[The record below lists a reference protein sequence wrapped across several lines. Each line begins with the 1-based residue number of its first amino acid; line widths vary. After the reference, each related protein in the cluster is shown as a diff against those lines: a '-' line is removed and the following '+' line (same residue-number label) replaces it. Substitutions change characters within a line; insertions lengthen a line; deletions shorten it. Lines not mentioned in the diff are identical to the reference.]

1 MALGNRFDIT
11 INQGATFELTIT
23 WKDSA
28 GTAINLS
35 GYTARMQ
42 VRETYSSATS
52 IVSLTNAAGITL
64 GGAAGT
70 VAILISATTTMKMSS
85 RLSDFAFKMASSME
99 VVQMTPSICRPG
111 EREMTMVVLFGRGLP
126 MES

>member
-1 MALGNRFDIT
+1 MALGNTFNIT

-28 GTAINLS
+28 GTAINLT

-42 VRETYSSATS
+42 VRETYSSTS
-52 IVSLTNAAGITL
+52 TIVSLTSGSGITL

-70 VAILISATTTMKMSS
+70 IAILISATTTAALTAPFSGVYDLELVS
-85 RLSDFAFKMASSME
+85 AGGVVTRLLQGAATVSPE
-99 VVQMTPSICRPG
+99 VTR
-111 EREMTMVVLFGRGLP
+111 
-126 MES
+126 

>member
-28 GTAINLS
+28 GTAINLT

-64 GGAAGT
+64 GGVVTRLLQGAAT
-70 VAILISATTTMKMSS
+70 VSP
-85 RLSDFAFKMASSME
+85 E
-99 VVQMTPSICRPG
+99 VTR
-111 EREMTMVVLFGRGLP
+111 
-126 MES
+126 

>member
-1 MALGNRFDIT
+1 MALGNTFNIT

-28 GTAINLS
+28 GTAINLT

-42 VRETYSSATS
+42 VRETYSSSST
-52 IVSLTNAAGITL
+52 IVSLTNGSGITL

-70 VAILISATTTMKMSS
+70 IAILISATTTAALTAPFSGVYDLELVS
-85 RLSDFAFKMASSME
+85 AGGVVTRLLQGAATVTPE
-99 VVQMTPSICRPG
+99 VTR
-111 EREMTMVVLFGRGLP
+111 
-126 MES
+126 

>member
-28 GTAINLS
+28 GTAINLT

-42 VRETYSSATS
+42 VRETYSSTS
-52 IVSLTNAAGITL
+52 TIVSLTSGSGITL

-70 VAILISATTTMKMSS
+70 IAILISATTTAALTAPFSGVYDLELVS
-85 RLSDFAFKMASSME
+85 AGGVVTRLLQGAATVSPE
-99 VVQMTPSICRPG
+99 VTR
-111 EREMTMVVLFGRGLP
+111 
-126 MES
+126 